1 MAEDH
6 SIAAFTVEKP
16 GHGIL
21 LIVEAR
27 NTPAPSREWAA
38 RFLRNI
44 FEHVQ
49 IPQTEYFLLA
59 LRDHLYLW
67 RRPMREP
74 GNPDFEGDT
83 ASELRP
89 YLSRL
94 ERPIDRLSQS
104 SFELLIQAWL
114 GDLIDG
120 ILPESG
126 NHQWLMDSGLADSV
140 RDGSLRLNL
149 AA

>member
-1 MAEDH
+1 MAEDR
-6 SIAAFTVEKP
+6 SIADFVVEKP
-16 GHGIL
+16 GLGIRL
-21 LIVEAR
+21 LVEAR

-44 FEHVQ
+44 FEHDQ
-49 IPQTEYFLLA
+49 IPETEYFLLA

-67 RRPMREP
+67 HRPTREP
-74 GNPDFEGDT
+74 GNPDFEADT
-83 ASELRP
+83 AKELRP

-94 ERPIDRLSQS
+94 NRPLDTLHKS

-114 GDLIDG
+114 GELVDG
-120 ILPESG
+120 TLPESE
-126 NHQWLMDSGLADSV
+126 WLVASGLADAV
-140 RDGSLRLNL
+140 RDASIRLNL

>member
-1 MAEDH
+1 MAEDR
-6 SIAAFTVEKP
+6 SIVDFTVEKP
-16 GHGIL
+16 GHGIQL
-21 LIVEAR
+21 LVEAS

-44 FEHVQ
+44 LANDQ
-49 IPQTEYFLLA
+49 IPPSEYFLLA

-67 RRPMREP
+67 HRPTRDA

-83 ASELRP
+83 ATELRS

-94 ERPIDRLSQS
+94 NRPLDGLSKS

-114 GDLIDG
+114 GELVDG
-120 ILPESG
+120 TLPESE
-126 NHQWLMDSGLADSV
+126 WLVESGLANAV
-140 RDGSLRLNL
+140 RDGSIRLNL